1 MILKKIQIILVLIL
15 FSFNLQADDV
25 DGLSEKIYTSRLDI
39 QKDACDNGNMEGCLQ
54 AALSYARRDNVSK
67 DDISMI
73 KYANLACDG
82 GNANGCNLLGLFY
95 LGDSASHNLDLSI
108 KYLSKGCENRSAFA
122 CGLLGKIYEN
132 GYKDIVIDGVRAVSY
147 YEKAC
152 NIGDKNQSVCMLAG
166 LRHHEGKIVPRDYN
180 KAYEYYKKDIAI
192 NDNTAGSY
200 LNIFEIDLVNN
211 RAFSTILTKE
221 FKKKFGTKASA
232 MMYLEMLEIFRLT
245 AQGKNSNISKW
256 QKTYKAQKLDD
267 WDFTS
272 IDEWIK
278 ENKNEKIKIK
288 LQNLR
293 KIFKEE
299 K

>member
-1 MILKKIQIILVLIL
+1 MKKIQIILILLL
-15 FSFNLQADDV
+15 FSFNLRANDV
-25 DGLSEKIYTSRLDI
+25 DGMSEKIYTSRLDI
-39 QKDACDNGNMEGCLQ
+39 QKDACENGNIEGCLQ
-54 AALSYARRDNVSK
+54 VALSYARQDNASK
-67 DDISMI
+67 DDILMI
-73 KYANLACDG
+73 KYANMACDG

-95 LGDSASHNLDLSI
+95 LSNVTSKNLNLAT
-108 KYLSKGCENRSAFA
+108 KYIQKACENKSTFG

-132 GYKDIVIDGVRAVSY
+132 GYEDIAVDGVKAVSY

-152 NIGDKNQSVCMLAG
+152 NIGDKNQSLCMLAG

-180 KAYEYYKKDIAI
+180 KACEYYKKDIALNPDAI
-192 NDNTAGSY
+192 GSY
-200 LNIFEIDLVNN
+200 LNIFEIDLVQN
-211 RAFSTILTKE
+211 RAFNHGLIID
-221 FKKKFGTKASA
+221 FKKKYRSIKSA
-232 MMYLEMLEIFRLT
+232 MMYFDMLEIFKLT
-245 AQGKNSNISKW
+245 SQAKSANIAKW
-256 QKTYKAQKLDD
+256 QKTYKTNKIDG

>member
-1 MILKKIQIILVLIL
+1 MLIL
-15 FSFNLQADDV
+15 FSFHLHANDV
-25 DGLSEKIYTSRLDI
+25 DGMSEKFYTSRLDI
-39 QKDACDNGNMEGCLQ
+39 QKDACEHGNMEGCLQ
-54 AALSYARRDNVSK
+54 TAISYARLDKDNRNEA
-67 DDISMI
+67 SMI
-73 KYANLACDG
+73 KYANMACDG

-95 LGDSASHNLDLSI
+95 LSNETNKNLDLAT
-108 KYLSKGCENRSAFA
+108 KYMAKACENKSTFG
-122 CGLLGKIYEN
+122 CGLLGKIFEGGYE
-132 GYKDIVIDGVRAVSY
+132 DIAVDGVKAVLY

-180 KAYEYYKKDIAI
+180 KAMEYYKKDIAI

-211 RAFSTILTKE
+211 RAFSVKLINE
-221 FKKKFGTKASA
+221 FKKKFGIQKSA
-232 MMYLEMLEIFRLT
+232 MMYFDMLGIFRLT
-245 AQGKNSNISKW
+245 SQGKKANVSKW
-256 QKTYKAQKLDD
+256 QRDYKNQKITD
-267 WDFTS
+267 WNFDS
-272 IDEWIK
+272 LDEWIK

-288 LQNLR
+288 LENLR